1 MGRLLALLLVLPVM
15 ACDMPRDPEG
25 TLQRVRGAEMVV
37 GAAES
42 DPFVIFENDEP
53 AAGIEV
59 RLVEA
64 MAADFDADIQWVTGS
79 EEELLSALEIGELDL
94 VIGGLAST
102 NPWSANVTFTHPY
115 LTTFT
120 GIGVPEHDQVGE
132 DISGM
137 KVSAERGT
145 DIIGLLRETDAE
157 VVEVDDISTTDGA
170 AAIDSWLFDDLE
182 LFDSDVRLNETDH
195 VMAVPHGEN
204 AWLSAIERFLLARED
219 EIESLLEEEGA
230 L

>member
-1 MGRLLALLLVLPVM
+1 MLALIVTLGLGLS
-15 ACDMPRDPEG
+15 ACDIPRDPEG
-25 TLQRVRGAEMVV
+25 TLQRVRGTTMVV
-37 GAAES
+37 GATEA
-42 DPFVIFENDEP
+42 DPFVIFEEGAP
-53 AAGIEV
+53 VAGVEV

-64 MAADFDADIQWVTGS
+64 MAADFDADIEWVTGS
-79 EEELLSALEIGELDL
+79 EEQLLSTLEVGELDL
-94 VIGGLAST
+94 VIGGLTST

-120 GIGVPEHDQVGE
+120 GVGVPEQDQVGE
-132 DISGM
+132 DIAGM

-157 VVEVDDISTTDGA
+157 VVEVDNIALAEGA
-170 AAIDSWLFDDLE
+170 AAIDSWLFDDLD
-182 LFDSDVRLNETDH
+182 LYDSDVRLNESDH

-219 EIESLLEEEGA
+219 EIERILEEEGSP
-230 L
+230 